1 MPETGSGGVTR
12 LLPLLT
18 DSNRHFWEGGGED
31 KLNFL
36 HCAACSHYVHPPLP
50 NCPLCMQRDL
60 EVRAVSGRA
69 SLLSWT
75 VNHQPWIPGFDPPY
89 VIALVAIEEQPTLRL
104 MTNIVDCEIE
114 NLVDGLQLEVVFE
127 SAGEGVFL
135 PLFKPVDGP
144 A

>member
-1 MPETGSGGVTR
+1 
-12 LLPLLT
+12 
-18 DSNRHFWEGGGED
+18 
-31 KLNFL
+31 
-36 HCAACSHYVHPPLP
+36 
-50 NCPLCMQRDL
+50 MQRDL
-60 EVRAVSGRA
+60 EVRSVSGRA

-104 MTNIVDCEIE
+104 MTNIVDCKIE

-127 SAGEGVFL
+127 NAGEGVFL

>member
-1 MPETGSGGVTR
+1 MPEAGNGSVTR

-18 DSNRHFWEGGGED
+18 DSNRHFWEGGSED
-31 KLNFL
+31 NLNFL

-60 EVRAVSGRA
+60 EVRSVSGRA

-75 VNHQPWIPGFDPPY
+75 VNHQPWIPGFGPPY

-104 MTNIVDCEIE
+104 MTNIVDCKIE

-127 SAGEGVFL
+127 NAGEGVFL

>member
-1 MPETGSGGVTR
+1 MPETAGGGVTR

-36 HCAACSHYVHPPLP
+36 HCPDCSHYVHPPLP

-60 EVRAVSGRA
+60 EVRTVSGRA

-104 MTNIVDCEIE
+104 MTNIVDCKIE

-127 SAGEGVFL
+127 NAGEGVFL

-144 A
+144 S